1 MNGIGTYLASGR
13 ERAGMTIEDVAAVT
27 RIPVRS
33 LRALEGDRL
42 DNLPAPAYTRGF
54 VISYCRT
61 VGIDPDPAL
70 AALADHWR
78 TQRASGPGR
87 DEDSASTT
95 GPDSVCDIVLDRGRE
110 PAINWTVLAIVIV
123 FMVGILVAILTVGTG
138 AGLED
143 VSRVLDVPKVQHVDP
158 VPHG

>member
-1 MNGIGTYLASGR
+1 MNRIGTYLASGR

-27 RIPVRS
+27 RIPLRS

-42 DNLPAPAYTRGF
+42 GDLPAPAYTRGF

-61 VGIDPDPAL
+61 VGLDPDPAL

-78 TQRASGPGR
+78 TRRASGPGR
-87 DEDSASTT
+87 DEGPASTT
-95 GPDSVCDIVLDRGRE
+95 GPDAVCDIVLDRGRE
-110 PAINWTVLAIVIV
+110 PAINWTYLAIVIV

-143 VSRVLDVPKVQHVDP
+143 VSRVMDVPRYPGVELR
-158 VPHG
+158 